1 MVVCM
6 GLLCM
11 LSLLRL
17 KSELLVAQ
25 LLKKV
30 LNCSLWQEH
39 SHQPL
44 CVLTCNKLIYKLPE

>member
-11 LSLLRL
+11 LSLLCL

-25 LLKKV
+25 LLKEV
-30 LNCSLWQEH
+30 LNCSLWQQH

-44 CVLTCNKLIYKLPE
+44 CILACNPAAIFIA